1 MTPYLFQCHFPA
13 TCTFQT
19 PGCCACYGDAW
30 LLLNVVRGEARVLPP
45 ASAQLPWIG
54 KAPGTGG
61 DKQLLFSLEACWI
74 HPVSVTDLSPL
85 SCCQCRGPP
94 DWSEK
99 WVKVL
104 PNVQGSFTFPP
115 QSHLTLHNQGA
126 SLGLTVPCSF
136 PLCDAYHSGSV
147 RSLCVGDKDR
157 ARSSCSLITKLIYQA
172 DVLLCRLCR
181 VIQWARNWRCTRQ
194 GVFYEGLGTNSD

>member
-1 MTPYLFQCHFPA
+1 MSSHVFRMQM
-13 TCTFQT
+13 
-19 PGCCACYGDAW
+19 
-30 LLLNVVRGEARVLPP
+30 
-45 ASAQLPWIG
+45 
-54 KAPGTGG
+54 
-61 DKQLLFSLEACWI
+61 
-74 HPVSVTDLSPL
+74 
-85 SCCQCRGPP
+85 
-94 DWSEK
+94 EK
-99 WVKVL
+99 
-104 PNVQGSFTFPP
+104 GSFTFPP

-194 GVFYEGLGTNSD
+194 GVFYEGLGTNSLTSGLTFEWFHVFLCILNIYYYAT